1 MRSTRLQPVD
11 DAPAENFSL
20 APPEP
25 AAPRTV
31 TVAERQITD
40 LLIKGIG
47 QRAITIISTLFT
59 LLLAASAWW
68 LWWSALPQPTPTQL
82 IGLGMYS
89 VFVLALEYVRRR

>member
-11 DAPAENFSL
+11 DAPAESFSL
-20 APPEP
+20 APEP
-25 AAPRTV
+25 DAPRSV

-40 LLIKGIG
+40 LLLKGIG
-47 QRAITIISTLFT
+47 QRALTILSTLFT

-68 LWWSALPQPTPTQL
+68 LWWSALPQPTPPQL
-82 IGLGMYS
+82 VGLGMYS